1 VPGRPRGEFL
11 LRPRESRLGSLL
23 ATIDRAPPGHFAT
36 AGRLGDAAIHDDVL
50 ELQTDEPVVALLGNP
65 GHLVHHPEA
74 DPLVATTAQG
84 GGRTAGVSD
93 APVGA
98 AEYGHLEEL
107 VEDEAVGDPE
117 AVAAQRVAPR
127 PARQEGGELV
137 PDGLDEA

>member
-1 VPGRPRGEFL
+1 VTPRGSHSSVHDN
-11 LRPRESRLGSLL
+11 RALGSLL
-23 ATIDRAPPGHFAT
+23 ATIDRAPPGHLSS

-50 ELQTDEPVVALLGNP
+50 ELQADEPVVALLGNL
-65 GHLVHHPEA
+65 GQLLHHPEA

-107 VEDEAVGDPE
+107 VEDEAVGDPG
-117 AVAAQRVAPR
+117 AVAAQRVVPR
-127 PARQEGGELV
+127 PGRQEGGELV